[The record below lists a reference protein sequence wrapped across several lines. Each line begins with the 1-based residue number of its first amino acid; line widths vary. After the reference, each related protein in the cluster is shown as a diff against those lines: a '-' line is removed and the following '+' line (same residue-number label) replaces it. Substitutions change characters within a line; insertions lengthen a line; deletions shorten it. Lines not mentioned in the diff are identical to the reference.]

1 LMMDRI
7 RSETCRSDL

>member
-1 LMMDRI
+1 MMDRI